1 MCRAVKVYTLL
12 CVCFDIIS
20 YTCAFSIGWL
30 LVENA
35 DLLFL
40 HVFWLSCIYPS
51 QTVRAE
57 RKDSMAHHGSSN
69 SNNNGGMDHKS
80 YEMREDLDQAGKI
93 DDPLIANPA
102 TQAIPAKVVRFERTL
117 AILRCWST
125 YADPAALYP
134 GSFAILLETNAAFLG
149 DNPMQRTYRNPRSS
163 TQRSSSASGL
173 PCRAASCVYV
183 PYIELGACADCLSSS
198 TDPTDP
204 LQQSHSRTRRRIT
217 FRVFAQLTPYC

>member
-149 DNPMQRTYRNPRSS
+149 TIWWNAHIGTQEAQPSSHHLHLDCPVEQRRAS
-163 TQRSSSASGL
+163 TCLTSSSVLALTAFL
-173 PCRAASCVYV
+173 PQPTQQILYNKAILVRAA
-183 PYIELGACADCLSSS
+183 ELPSEF
-198 TDPTDP
+198 
-204 LQQSHSRTRRRIT
+204 SRS
-217 FRVFAQLTPYC
+217 